1 VGVFGGAT
9 GVCGCFVYE
18 SVFES
23 YVGCVEKSWRS
34 GSGEEELGGG
44 GLLRGRSK
52 AGEGIFCR
60 DYGKYNYP
68 SPLKLT

>member
-1 VGVFGGAT
+1 VDASST
-9 GVCGCFVYE
+9 SPYL
-18 SVFES
+18 SPT
-23 YVGCVEKSWRS
+23 CVEKSWRS